1 MRLISQ
7 QINSKVPKRRRPPA
21 SNRGAGRR
29 KCTGKRGRGK
39 RVRVLD
45 GAGEF
50 EKEGEAGGREDG
62 GDDGGRKGRG
72 LGEDDSD
79 SPGEVQGSPRRDV
92 VNDEFKE
99 SETAESEAAES
110 DDSDSDL
117 TEADPEYL
125 RAVSRSL
132 NPSSQL
138 SRGAR
143 LEARNKRTN

>member
-1 MRLISQ
+1 MLAD
-7 QINSKVPKRRRPPA
+7 P
-21 SNRGAGRR
+21 GRVELA
-29 KCTGKRGRGK
+29 K
-39 RVRVLD
+39 D
-45 GAGEF
+45 DDDDED
-50 EKEGEAGGREDG
+50 EDG

-92 VNDEFKE
+92 VNDESKE

-125 RAVSRSL
+125 QAVSRSL

-143 LEARNKRTN
+143 LEARNKRNN